1 MDVRRRVAL
10 LSVVGGLSLAIGL
23 PLLGLTATSAT
34 SDAATAEGDVLA
46 VDLPSHTLRLHD
58 TGAGDDRQGQDVT
71 VRLPVAGGRVEPG
84 HRPLST
90 LRPGD
95 HVRVVLGAKSHLARQ
110 ITEID

>member
-10 LSVVGGLSLAIGL
+10 LSIAGGLSLAIGL
-23 PLLGLTATSAT
+23 PLVGLTAASAT

-46 VDLPSHTLRLHD
+46 VDLGAHMLRLQD
-58 TGAGDDRQGQDVT
+58 TGAGDDRRGQNVT
-71 VRLPVAGGRVEPG
+71 VRLPVAGGSVQPG

-90 LRPGD
+90 LKPGQ

-110 ITEID
+110 ITELD

>member
-10 LSVVGGLSLAIGL
+10 LSIVGGLSLAIGL

-58 TGAGDDRQGQDVT
+58 TGSGGDLT

-90 LRPGD
+90 LRPGE

-110 ITEID
+110 ITQIS